1 MSRIINANASMSN
14 VVANLRDYAVVA
26 GIVARHL
33 RLHLSTAL
41 GKGST
46 SPQGLH
52 EPRFMS
58 ECWQEVSSMWMGQLV
73 LVPITTDASKRP
85 QTSKRWS

>member
-1 MSRIINANASMSN
+1 MNRIINTNASMSN

-26 GIVARHL
+26 GIVTRCL
-33 RLHLSTAL
+33 RLHLLTAL

-52 EPRFMS
+52 QPRFMS
-58 ECWQEVSSMWMGQLV
+58 ECWQEVTSMWMGQLV

-85 QTSKRWS
+85 QSSKRWS